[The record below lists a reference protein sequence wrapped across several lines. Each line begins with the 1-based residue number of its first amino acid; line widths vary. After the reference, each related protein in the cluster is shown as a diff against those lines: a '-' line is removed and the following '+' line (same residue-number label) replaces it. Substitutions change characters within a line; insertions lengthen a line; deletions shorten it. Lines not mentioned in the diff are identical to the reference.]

1 MHVCSQ
7 WMKRMASF
15 IKAKRDANNSSIT
28 TIKGDTAAR
37 MIADSANSHVEEA
50 VFDSIDASRHGLK
63 LGDQVAV
70 TPEDN
75 GKLLVVVH
83 VQWNL
88 SLMIHSATNYSTI
101 GKLIGFDHEQVVIEL
116 GGSAVPTL
124 RCHFPRFNYG
134 IVKVSPVTS
143 SKL

>member
-15 IKAKRDANNSSIT
+15 IKAKRDANNPSIT

-83 VQWNL
+83 V
-88 SLMIHSATNYSTI
+88 
-101 GKLIGFDHEQVVIEL
+101 
-116 GGSAVPTL
+116 
-124 RCHFPRFNYG
+124 
-134 IVKVSPVTS
+134 
-143 SKL
+143 

>member
-1 MHVCSQ
+1 MSPETCEEPARIPVLCRPVLTQ
-7 WMKRMASF
+7 WVY
-15 IKAKRDANNSSIT
+15 
-28 TIKGDTAAR
+28 R

-83 VQWNL
+83 V
-88 SLMIHSATNYSTI
+88 
-101 GKLIGFDHEQVVIEL
+101 
-116 GGSAVPTL
+116 
-124 RCHFPRFNYG
+124 
-134 IVKVSPVTS
+134 
-143 SKL
+143 